1 MDSQRVPARPANS
14 APASPSADEA
24 QTTASTTSTSATLL
38 PLRSVVPALTLL
50 AVRFAAGELGP
61 LEFVINSTYGAGGH

>member
-1 MDSQRVPARPANS
+1 MDTQRDPSPPANS
-14 APASPSADEA
+14 ASASPTADEA
-24 QTTASTTSTSATLL
+24 RTTASTTSTSATLL
-38 PLRSVVPALTLL
+38 PLRSAVPALTLL